1 MSGGGSVFLI
11 ITPVHAHRN
20 VQQLRRHIRRN
31 PRRHAPIRRNVRPR
45 TLQTAPKPAQRRTG
59 SLNGPILRETPPT
72 NQTTETVKSRNNQS
86 RNPPARATANHYA
99 AGTIHED
106 RPCLHISMYTST
118 GMRHRPNAFSIRFGK
133 PIRPHARF
141 LAQCMAGYSSPMQGS
156 HTGSGVPSRSVPLG
170 SPLAAKLVQYSPIRL
185 ARS

>member
-1 MSGGGSVFLI
+1 MSGGSVFLI

-45 TLQTAPKPAQRRTG
+45 TLQTAP
-59 SLNGPILRETPPT
+59 SLHNAEQGLSWPEPPRDATDEPDDRNGE
-72 NQTTETVKSRNNQS
+72 KSDNQS

-99 AGTIHED
+99 AGTIRKD
-106 RPCLHISMYTST
+106 RPCLHISIYTST
-118 GMRHRPNAFSIRFGK
+118 ACRHRPNAFRSVSVSQSVRMPGSWHK
-133 PIRPHARF
+133 
-141 LAQCMAGYSSPMQGS
+141 CMAGHSSPMQGS

-170 SPLAAKLVQYSPIRL
+170 SPLAAKLVQYSLIRL